1 MSEPT
6 TKTYKGLSPAGFHK
20 ISYHH
25 WGNNPNHDAIICTHG
40 LTRNAH
46 DFDKLAARLCERH
59 QVIVPDFPGRGKS
72 AWLASEALYDY
83 AQYLADMNALIARLD
98 KPEIDWIGT
107 SMGGL
112 VGMMLAAMPGTPIR
126 RLIIND
132 IGPLVKNEALERIA
146 SYVGLAPSFSNLTEV
161 EEYLRRVHAP
171 FAPMTDED
179 WQQMAINSA
188 TESDSGSFDLNYDP
202 KIGDAIRTSLTG
214 ADVNLWP
221 VWDNITCP
229 TLIIRGAQ
237 SDLLDRETAVAMT
250 ERGPKARLIEIDGA
264 GHAPSLMSEDQ
275 IEMIEMWLHET
286 AP

>member
-20 ISYHH
+20 ISYRQ
-25 WGNNPNHDAIICTHG
+25 WGSDPKKDAIICAHG

-46 DFDKLAARLCERH
+46 DFDKLAARLSERY
-59 QVIVPDFPGRGKS
+59 QVSCPDFPGRGQS
-72 AWLASEALYDY
+72 AWLASESLYDY
-83 AQYLADMNALIARLD
+83 AQYLADMNALIARLG
-98 KPEIDWIGT
+98 KTEIDWIGT

-112 VGMMLAAMPGTPIR
+112 VGMMLAAMPSSPIR

-146 SYVGLAPSFSNLTEV
+146 GYVGLAPSFSSLAEV
-161 EEYLRRVHAP
+161 KTYLRRVHAP

-179 WQQMAINSA
+179 WQQMAKTSA
-188 TESDSGSFDLNYDP
+188 TRSESGSFDLNYDP

-214 ADVNLWP
+214 SDVNLWP
-221 VWDNITCP
+221 VWDNVSCP
-229 TLIIRGAQ
+229 TLVLRGTQ
-237 SDLLDRETAVAMT
+237 SDLLDRPTAIAMT
-250 ERGPKARLIEIDGA
+250 ERGPKARLIEVPGA
-264 GHAPSLMSEDQ
+264 GHAPSLMSHDQ